1 MFLGWDSNVRASAVV
16 RARPARMHAISPRS
30 GVCARSNGPNTLA
43 NTLSIWSS
51 GLKYLLRSKYS
62 RIQSKYFPK
71 ASIRSKYFSPA
82 YQILWALGH
91 FDLNARQRLCSSGMC
106 TSTGAARLCASRASA
121 ACRFRIFDRFCDV
134 RALGPTKCIPTP
146 RALCARR
153 AGLGT
158 QRDIPR
164 HTYVSL
170 SRWLLTVRRALCH
183 FVKLYHSVNRVRSHV
198 IGACVLTLLRAV
210 PRRAGLGMSFRLFV
224 ALSLWL

>member
-1 MFLGWDSNVRASAVV
+1 MVCSRCALHGRGAIVR
-16 RARPARMHAISPRS
+16 
-30 GVCARSNGPNTLA
+30 
-43 NTLSIWSS
+43 WSC
-51 GLKYLLRSKYS
+51 
-62 RIQSKYFPK
+62 I
-71 ASIRSKYFSPA
+71 
-82 YQILWALGH
+82 
-91 FDLNARQRLCSSGMC
+91 SGM
-106 TSTGAARLCASRASA
+106 
-121 ACRFRIFDRFCDV
+121 RFRIFDRFCDV

-210 PRRAGLGMSFRLFV
+210 PRRAGLGMSLRLFV